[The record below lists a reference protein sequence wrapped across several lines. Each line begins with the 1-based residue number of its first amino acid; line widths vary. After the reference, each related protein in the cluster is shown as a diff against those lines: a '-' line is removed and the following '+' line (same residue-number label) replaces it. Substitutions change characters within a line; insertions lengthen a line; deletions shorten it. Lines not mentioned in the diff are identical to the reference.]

1 MQSREDKLI
10 KRLIE
15 LWSDDSWPGS
25 YSGINNFQSHLLLD
39 KNIKVSKSVIRKAL
53 SRLPEYSTTITRKYK
68 YRRRHYSVSTS
79 RELAEIDYAFLK
91 KPSKEFK
98 FEGFVCLIDAFNRFI
113 FVEKIRS
120 KDNKELKKKFDAL
133 FKRSGPFD
141 TGIPHLI
148 SLFM

>member
-10 KRLIE
+10 KRLVE
-15 LWSDDSWPGS
+15 LLSDDSWPGS

-91 KPSKEFK
+91 
-98 FEGFVCLIDAFNRFI
+98 NH
-113 FVEKIRS
+113 
-120 KDNKELKKKFDAL
+120 LKNLNLKAL
-133 FKRSGPFD
+133 CV
-141 TGIPHLI
+141 
-148 SLFM
+148 